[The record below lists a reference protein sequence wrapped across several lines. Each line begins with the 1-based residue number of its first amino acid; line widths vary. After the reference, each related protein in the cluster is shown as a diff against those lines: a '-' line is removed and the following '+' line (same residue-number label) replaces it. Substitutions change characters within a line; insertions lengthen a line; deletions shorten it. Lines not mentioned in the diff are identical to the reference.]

1 MQETTIVDALD
12 WNTVSPAERLVV
24 AVLHDVEDD
33 VSARSVPQQHFVD
46 ANVIVLQRNLTLLHL
61 VKAEEGR
68 VLNARNLKIQE
79 KRSEVQYC
87 EVF

>member
-12 WNTVSPAERLVV
+12 WNTVSSAERLVV

-68 VLNARNLKIQE
+68 VLNA
-79 KRSEVQYC
+79 
-87 EVF
+87 